1 LSLVSQLQVFDSDP
15 IIPSF
20 EVKRILLSQQVDESL
35 ILDGYFC
42 WPFAILPPA
51 DSIPSSS
58 SSADSSLG
66 HQSSHS
72 YGTDSDLKF
81 QLLVTISRR
90 GRLNKNIGFVV
101 PILCR
106 DGSFIVCF
114 EFRVKQRIL
123 YVPPPDHP
131 VLRSSPAQ
139 ISISLPDITTI
150 PLWPQQKLPSVVMKG
165 LLHGQVNVEVECRVS
180 NTIK

>member
-1 LSLVSQLQVFDSDP
+1 MSLVPQLQVFDSDP

-35 ILDGYFC
+35 ISDGYLC
-42 WPFAILPPA
+42 WPFAISPPA
-51 DSIPSSS
+51 DTIPSSG
-58 SSADSSLG
+58 SSADSSIGL
-66 HQSSHS
+66 QSSHS
-72 YGTDSDLKF
+72 HGTDSDLKF
-81 QLLVTISRR
+81 QLIVTISRR
-90 GRLNKNIGFVV
+90 RRINRNIGFVV
-101 PILCR
+101 PILYR
-106 DGSFIVCF
+106 DGSLTICF

-131 VLRSSPAQ
+131 VLRSSPVP
-139 ISISLPDITTI
+139 ISINLPDITTI
-150 PLWPQQKLPSVVMKG
+150 PSWTQQKLPSVVMKG